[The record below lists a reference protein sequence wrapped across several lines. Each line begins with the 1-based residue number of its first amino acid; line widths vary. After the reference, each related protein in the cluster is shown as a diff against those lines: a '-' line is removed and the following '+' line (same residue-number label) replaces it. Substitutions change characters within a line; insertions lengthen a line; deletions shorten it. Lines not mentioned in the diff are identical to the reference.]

1 MDPKELEEKLE
12 RDNLTLKEHIMK
24 LQNTIKHI
32 KTEIVSN
39 NNNDKEYSHVH
50 KSKPLNDQKYEDN
63 YLKFSFNNNTGNNFN
78 DNGLKYLENNRK
90 SIEREKSNTKENI
103 MKKNI
108 YHDNFEKLR
117 KEKDIITQ
125 MENVKKKANLRK
137 NFSDEEIDENEIDKF
152 HQNYNNYSILKRTLN
167 KDQSDEEND
176 STRRHVPTFNNSN
189 FYFYYRLLFKT
200 FTNGRFKKS

>member
-1 MDPKELEEKLE
+1 
-12 RDNLTLKEHIMK
+12 
-24 LQNTIKHI
+24 
-32 KTEIVSN
+32 
-39 NNNDKEYSHVH
+39 
-50 KSKPLNDQKYEDN
+50 
-63 YLKFSFNNNTGNNFN
+63 
-78 DNGLKYLENNRK
+78 
-90 SIEREKSNTKENI
+90 

-167 KDQSDEEND
+167 RDQSDEEND
-176 STRRHVPTFNNSN
+176 STRRHIPTFNNSK
-189 FYFYYRLLFKT
+189 FYFIYT
-200 FTNGRFKKS
+200 TCMTI

>member
-1 MDPKELEEKLE
+1 MDPRELEEKLE

-39 NNNDKEYSHVH
+39 STNNEKDSNNH
-50 KSKPLNDQKYEDN
+50 KSKGFNDQKYEDN
-63 YLKFSFNNNTGNNFN
+63 YLKFSFNNNTGCNYN
-78 DNGLKYLENNRK
+78 DSGKKIIENTGNRNI
-90 SIEREKSNTKENI
+90 SIEREKYNFSNTKENI

-108 YHDNFEKLR
+108 YHENFEKLR
-117 KEKDIITQ
+117 KEKDIIVQ

-167 KDQSDEEND
+167 RDQSDEEVD
-176 STRRHVPTFNNSN
+176 SSRRHIPTFNNSI
-189 FYFYYRLLFKT
+189 FQLT
-200 FTNGRFKKS
+200 I